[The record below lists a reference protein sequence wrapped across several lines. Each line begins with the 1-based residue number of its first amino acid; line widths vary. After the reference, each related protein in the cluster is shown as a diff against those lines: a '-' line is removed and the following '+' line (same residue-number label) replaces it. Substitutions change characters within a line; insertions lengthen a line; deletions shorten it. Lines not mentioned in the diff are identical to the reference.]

1 VIVVSVR
8 SAPAL
13 GDIRAMGKGETV
25 WLTEGVES
33 RKDWG
38 RYLDALSSAIT
49 RGVEVRWIR

>member
-13 GDIRAMGKGETV
+13 GDIRAMGKGDTV